1 MEDFAQVCP
10 ARVVRGDALKQLS
23 RDKSLFLAH
32 VLVSTVL
39 GVFCGVY
46 STDPITFLL
55 LVLQLSHF
63 QAASTTKLASPLP
76 DSNRELD
83 VYSSWLVLWLDQIS

>member
-10 ARVVRGDALKQLS
+10 ARVVRGDVLKQLS

-39 GVFCGVY
+39 GVFCGGY
-46 STDPITFLL
+46 PTDPIVFIV
-55 LVLQLSHF
+55 LVL
-63 QAASTTKLASPLP
+63 
-76 DSNRELD
+76 
-83 VYSSWLVLWLDQIS
+83 